1 MIGSVHQQAG
11 NWRDAL
17 AETCRPP
24 LQVVSKSGGANPKV
38 GVNNSYLELNSPTQS
53 GLFLC
58 QLLWCVALQDKIDL
72 RIRPS
77 LIPGIIATAGSHDSI
92 ALLATCLGQ

>member
-24 LQVVSKSGGANPKV
+24 LQVVSKSGGADRKV
-38 GVNNSYLELNSPTQS
+38 GVNNFYLQLNSQTQS
-53 GLFLC
+53 GLFLR
-58 QLLWCVALQDKIDL
+58 QLLWCVVTQGEIETTPCL
-72 RIRPS
+72 RVILDRS
-77 LIPGIIATAGSHDSI
+77 S
-92 ALLATCLGQ
+92 

>member
-24 LQVVSKSGGANPKV
+24 LQVVSKSGGADREV
-38 GVNNSYLELNSPTQS
+38 GVKNSYLQFNSQTQS
-53 GLFLC
+53 GLFLR
-58 QLLWCVALQDKIDL
+58 QLLWCVVTQGEIDL

-77 LIPGIIATAGSHDSI
+77 LIPGIIATAGNLQSI
-92 ALLATCLGQ
+92 AFLATCLGQ

>member
-17 AETCRPP
+17 AETCRPS
-24 LQVVSKSGGANPKV
+24 LQVVSKSGGADREV
-38 GVNNSYLELNSPTQS
+38 GVNNSYLKLNSQTQS
-53 GLFLC
+53 GLFLR
-58 QLLWCVALQDKIDL
+58 QLLWCVVTQGEIDL

-77 LIPGIIATAGSHDSI
+77 LIPWIIATAGGHDSI
-92 ALLATCLGQ
+92 SLLATCLGQ

>member
-17 AETCRPP
+17 AETCKPP
-24 LQVVSKSGGANPKV
+24 LQVVSKSGGADPKV
-38 GVNNSYLELNSPTQS
+38 GVNNSYLQLTSETRS
-53 GLFLC
+53 GLFLRE
-58 QLLWCVALQDKIDL
+58 LLWCVVLQEEFDL

-77 LIPGIIATAGSHDSI
+77 LIPGIIATAGSLQSS
-92 ALLATCLGQ
+92 ALLAMRLGQ